1 MRTLWDSSG
10 SVGRNTDRL
19 ANAGKGE
26 RLGKKQGFLRLDST
40 HWSRALGNGRLH
52 RKKFACD
59 AAKAVTA
66 WVMCQRHASYVAEI
80 FLGAKPARPPQ
91 V

>member
-26 RLGKKQGFLRLDST
+26 RLGKKQGFLGLTQHTGPELWEMAVST
-40 HWSRALGNGRLH
+40 GRSLL
-52 RKKFACD
+52 
-59 AAKAVTA
+59 
-66 WVMCQRHASYVAEI
+66 VMLPKR
-80 FLGAKPARPPQ
+80 
-91 V
+91 